1 MSSLRARR
9 KNIELIWGAD
19 EVDTIV
25 DQEASKVAAFYGS
38 QNLLRAIAHYF
49 ARTKPQRA
57 QREYWKEIAQ

>member
-1 MSSLRARR
+1 MSSLRTRR

-25 DQEASKVAAFYGS
+25 DQEASAAAFYGS